1 MASRT
6 SFFIVADLVGGRSA
20 LGRFLAHHI
29 EAQRRVA
36 EQGGHVDRRAARLQR
51 VEILREG
58 LEWPGGTEARFKRL
72 QAHALDL
79 FQGLHDH
86 LAMDFPG
93 RGDAEAA
100 IADHRGGDAV
110 PGRDGE
116 HAIPQDL
123 RIVVC
128 VYVDEARRDDL
139 ARGVDRLHG
148 RSFGLAERYDLS
160 VLDADIAGKAR
171 LARCRRRWCRR

>member
-1 MASRT
+1 L
-6 SFFIVADLVGGRSA
+6 I
-20 LGRFLAHHI
+20 
-29 EAQRRVA
+29 A
-36 EQGGHVDRRAARLQR
+36 EPARLQR

-58 LEWPGGTEARFKRL
+58 LEWPGGTESRFKRL

-148 RSFGLAERYDLS
+148 GPSALPSATTFPSLMPTSPAKPGFPVPSTMVPPVILRSKVMATP
-160 VLDADIAGKAR
+160 GKR
-171 LARCRRRWCRR
+171 LFILARVRRRGNAVLAWQGPRC